1 MRIFTRTTLITLL
14 AILLA
19 SAGSDRQRARNLI
32 LFIGDGMGLSQ
43 VYAAMTVSGN
53 EMTFPFFPVTGF
65 SITHSENS
73 YSTDSAAGGTAIATG
88 EKTDN
93 RFISM
98 RPDSTIL
105 VTLLEHARNK
115 GKSTGVISTSSL
127 TDATP
132 ASFVSHVPL
141 RYMYREIAAQ
151 YSNGAAE
158 LFAGGGRNFFEAV
171 VDSAGN
177 RIESTD
183 VVKALEARGYD
194 VVNTLEEFVASD
206 AGRIAGLMSDNDMP
220 RLFEGR
226 DPDYLARATEKA
238 IEVLSKNRRG
248 FVLMVEGSE
257 IDDAGHSAS
266 TTMVTEEVL
275 DMDRAVKV
283 AFDFARRN
291 GNTLIVV
298 TADHETGGMSI
309 TGGDTSRREVS
320 AHFSIKGHSGVMV
333 PVFAYGP
340 GAMAFTGVQD
350 NTELFH
356 DFVRLLSLDKK

>member
-1 MRIFTRTTLITLL
+1 MRILTRTALLTLL
-14 AILLA
+14 AVILA
-19 SAGSDRQRARNLI
+19 SAGSDRQRPRNLI
-32 LFIGDGMGLSQ
+32 IFIGDGMGVSH

-53 EMTFPFFPVTGF
+53 EMTFPFFPATGF
-65 SITHSENS
+65 SITHSGNS

-105 VTLLEHARNK
+105 VTLLEHARRN
-115 GKSTGVISTSSL
+115 GRSTGVISTSSL

-151 YSNGAAE
+151 YPNGAAE
-158 LFAGGGRNFFEAV
+158 LFAGGGRNFFEAG

-183 VVKALEARGYD
+183 VVKALEASGYD
-194 VVNTLEEFVASD
+194 VVYSLEEFVASD

-226 DPDYLARATEKA
+226 DPDYLARSTEKA
-238 IEVLSKNRRG
+238 IEVLSKNRSG

-283 AFDFARRN
+283 AYDFARRT

-309 TGGDTSRREVS
+309 TDGDTSRREVS
-320 AHFSIKGHSGVMV
+320 AHFGIKGHSGVMV

-356 DFVRLLSLDKK
+356 DFVRLLSLDRK